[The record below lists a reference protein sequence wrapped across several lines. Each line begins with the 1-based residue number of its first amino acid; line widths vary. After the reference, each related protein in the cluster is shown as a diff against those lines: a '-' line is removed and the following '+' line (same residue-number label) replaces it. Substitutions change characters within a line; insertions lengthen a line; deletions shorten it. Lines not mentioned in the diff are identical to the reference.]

1 MPQLCPVDGQVV
13 WFSLSSLATVWLSFR
28 VYPPER
34 QQAITAYLVQR
45 ADHRAGVSQISE
57 QLGVT
62 TETVRKDLDVL
73 ERRGVLRRVRGGA
86 ELLSTTPFEQALAAR
101 HAEQFDDKV
110 DIARRVVVELPDDG
124 VVILDSGSLTFVC
137 AQLMPTDR
145 PLTLVTNNLPA
156 ARYLAGRTRM
166 RVMTLPGSVR
176 GLTSAAVD
184 PWTTRRLASLTADL
198 AIVGVNGLS
207 PDRGLM
213 TTNPE
218 EASVKRAML
227 LAARRRLVPVI
238 SGKLGRTSFCTF
250 GAVSELDLVIT
261 DRGATP
267 EMVAALSAAGPEVAV
282 A

>member
-1 MPQLCPVDGQVV
+1 MLFDSSGL
-13 WFSLSSLATVWLSFR
+13 WFDRL

-34 QQAITAYLVQR
+34 QQAIADYLVQR
-45 ADHRAGVSQISE
+45 PDRRAGVAQISE

-62 TETVRKDLDVL
+62 TETVRKDLDVM

-101 HAEQFDDKV
+101 HAEQFEDKLA
-110 DIARRVVVELPDDG
+110 IAQRVVDELPEDG

-137 AQLMPTDR
+137 AQLLPTDR
-145 PLTLVTNNLPA
+145 RLTLVTNNLPA

-166 RVMTLPGSVR
+166 QIMTLPGSVR

-184 PWTTRRLASLTADL
+184 PWTTKRLNTITADL
-198 AIVGVNGLS
+198 AVIGVNALS
-207 PDRGLM
+207 AERGLM

-238 SGKLGRTSFCTF
+238 SGKLSRTSFCTF
-250 GAVSELDLVIT
+250 GAVSEIDMVIT
-261 DRGATP
+261 DRGASPDTIA
-267 EMVAALSAAGPEVAV
+267 ELNAAGPAV
-282 A
+282 VIA

>member
-1 MPQLCPVDGQVV
+1 M
-13 WFSLSSLATVWLSFR
+13 SSGGVHGWIRR

-34 QQAITAYLVQR
+34 QQAIAEFLVEQ
-45 ADHRAGVSQISE
+45 ADHRAGVVQIGE
-57 QLGVT
+57 RLGVT

-101 HAEQFDDKV
+101 HAEQLDDKIT
-110 DIARRVVVELPDDG
+110 IARRVVAELPEDG

-145 PLTLVTNNLPA
+145 PITLVTNNLPA
-156 ARYLAGRTRM
+156 ARFLAGRTRM
-166 RVMTLPGSVR
+166 TIMTLPGSVR

-184 PWTTRRLASLTADL
+184 SWTTHRLESITADL
-198 AIVGVNGLS
+198 AIIGVNGLTAE
-207 PDRGLM
+207 RGLM

-238 SGKLGRTSFCTF
+238 SGKLGRTSFCAF
-250 GAVSELDLVIT
+250 AAVSEIDLVIT
-261 DRGATP
+261 DSNAPP
-267 EMVAALSAAGPEVAV
+267 EQVAALSGGGPAV
-282 A
+282 VLA

>member
-1 MPQLCPVDGQVV
+1 MVV
-13 WFSLSSLATVWLSFR
+13 AWLDTT

-34 QQAITAYLVQR
+34 QQAIAEYLVER
-45 ADHRAGVSQISE
+45 ADHRAGVAQISE
-57 QLGVT
+57 RLGVT

-101 HAEQFDDKV
+101 HAEQLDDKV
-110 DIARRVVVELPDDG
+110 AIARRVVEELPDDG

-137 AQLMPTDR
+137 AQLMPVDR
-145 PLTLVTNNLPA
+145 ALTLVTNNLPA

-166 RVMTLPGSVR
+166 QIMTLPGTVR

-184 PWTTRRLASLTADL
+184 PWTTRRLESIAADV
-198 AIVGVNGLS
+198 AIIGVNGLTA
-207 PDRGLM
+207 DRGLM

-250 GAVSELDLVIT
+250 GAVSEVDLVIT
-261 DRGATP
+261 DQGAPP
-267 EMVAALSAAGPEVAV
+267 EQIAALSAAGPAV
-282 A
+282 ALA

>member
-1 MPQLCPVDGQVV
+1 LVV
-13 WFSLSSLATVWLSFR
+13 VTGFVTWLDTT

-34 QQAITAYLVQR
+34 QQAIAEYLVER
-45 ADHRAGVSQISE
+45 ADHRAGVAQISE
-57 QLGVT
+57 RLGVT

-101 HAEQFDDKV
+101 HAEQLDDKV
-110 DIARRVVVELPDDG
+110 AIARRVVEELPDDG
-124 VVILDSGSLTFVC
+124 VVILYSGSLTFVC
-137 AQLMPTDR
+137 AQLMPIDR
-145 PLTLVTNNLPA
+145 ALTLVTNNLPA

-166 RVMTLPGSVR
+166 QIMTLPGTVR

-184 PWTTRRLASLTADL
+184 PWTTRRLESIAADV
-198 AIVGVNGLS
+198 AIIGVNGLTA
-207 PDRGLM
+207 DRGLM

-250 GAVSELDLVIT
+250 GAVSEVDLVIT
-261 DRGATP
+261 DQGAPP
-267 EMVAALSAAGPEVAV
+267 EQIAALSAAGPAV
-282 A
+282 ALA

>member
-1 MPQLCPVDGQVV
+1 
-13 WFSLSSLATVWLSFR
+13 

-34 QQAITAYLVQR
+34 QQAIAELLVER
-45 ADHRAGVSQISE
+45 SDHRAAVVQISE
-57 QLGVT
+57 RLGVT

-101 HAEQFDDKV
+101 HAEQLDDKIT
-110 DIARRVVVELPDDG
+110 IARRVVEELPEDG

-137 AQLMPTDR
+137 AQLMPADR

-156 ARYLAGRTRM
+156 ARFLAGRTRM
-166 RVMTLPGSVR
+166 TIMTLPGSVR

-184 PWTTRRLASLTADL
+184 SWTTRRLDSITADL
-198 AIVGVNGLS
+198 AVIGVNGLTAE
-207 PDRGLM
+207 RGLM

-227 LAARRRLVPVI
+227 LAARRRVVPVI
-238 SGKLGRTSFCTF
+238 SGKLGRTSFCAF
-250 GAVSELDLVIT
+250 GAVSEVDLVIT
-261 DRGATP
+261 DPSASP
-267 EMVAALSAAGPEVAV
+267 EQVAALSAAGPAV
-282 A
+282 VLA

>member
-1 MPQLCPVDGQVV
+1 LD
-13 WFSLSSLATVWLSFR
+13 LS

-34 QQAITAYLVQR
+34 QQAIAEFLVEWP
-45 ADHRAGVSQISE
+45 DHRAGVVQISE
-57 QLGVT
+57 RLGVT

-86 ELLSTTPFEQALAAR
+86 EMLSTTPFEQALAAR
-101 HAEQFDDKV
+101 HAEQLDDKIT
-110 DIARRVVVELPDDG
+110 IARRVVAELPDDG

-137 AQLMPTDR
+137 AQLMPEDR

-156 ARYLAGRTRM
+156 ARFLAGRTRM
-166 RVMTLPGSVR
+166 TIMTLPGSVR

-184 PWTTRRLASLTADL
+184 PWTTRRLETIAADL
-198 AIVGVNGLS
+198 AIIGVNGLS
-207 PDRGLM
+207 AERGLM

-238 SGKLGRTSFCTF
+238 SGKLGRTSFCAF
-250 GAVSELDLVIT
+250 GAVSEIDLVIT
-261 DRGATP
+261 DANAPP
-267 EMVAALSAAGPEVAV
+267 EQVVALSAAGPAV
-282 A
+282 VLA